1 MSRID
6 EIKAYAQRRDENEA
20 KKVVAENEKKAQL
33 EEQIRSLEPR
43 IKELVETANACLTN
57 GIEIN
62 AYGSRFDHYYDNR
75 ERGTFVTN
83 GISHRIG
90 FVARK
95 GAAIFEMGID
105 AGGACGEWYFRTN
118 GKDIYEIKEDHTE
131 SRQASAYWMSRF
143 VNEFDEFEADF
154 YSYIDS
160 ITRRK

>member
-6 EIKAYAQRRDENEA
+6 EIKAYAQRRDENEL
-20 KKVVAENEKKAQL
+20 KKTVAANEKRVQL

-62 AYGSRFDHYYDNR
+62 AYGSRFDHYYDSR

-105 AGGACGEWYFRTN
+105 AGGACGEWHFRTDGN
-118 GKDIYEIKEDHTE
+118 EICEINNDGFSKRKAT
-131 SRQASAYWMSRF
+131 AYWMERF
-143 VNEFDEFEADF
+143 VNEFDEFEHDF
-154 YSYIDS
+154 YCYVDT
-160 ITRRK
+160 ITKRK